1 MFALLAR
8 FLLARLFTFDFRC
21 THREIPRSL
30 CTLTGVSKHM
40 AKFAEVAGIGSI
52 PRASLIRTEDSRNPK
67 YTTLQIIL
75 KELVKQL
82 ILEFC

>member
-1 MFALLAR
+1 
-8 FLLARLFTFDFRC
+8 
-21 THREIPRSL
+21 
-30 CTLTGVSKHM
+30 M